1 MCNVLV
7 CIVSRDIVAVERS
20 RVSRCRVPFAV
31 CRSPFAVCRSLL
43 CCLKFTVTRV
53 DVAVFESFVAAIPYV

>member
-20 RVSRCRVPFAV
+20 RVSRCRVPLNAGSGISKV
-31 CRSPFAVCRSLL
+31 DAATRS
-43 CCLKFTVTRV
+43 
-53 DVAVFESFVAAIPYV
+53 I